1 MSSAPV
7 IFLLWALV
15 AALALPAQAPSAENN
30 LLVISI
36 DGLDH
41 RWLRDAD
48 ELGAKIPTLRR
59 LMREG
64 ARADGVVGIVP
75 TVTWPSHTTM
85 ITGVGASRHGIPTNL
100 QPGKP
105 DERWWHAA
113 YLKAPTLWHRLHG
126 TSRRTAAV
134 WWPVTVGADIDFNLP
149 EYWAVPRL
157 YPRKLAPVAQ
167 QSTPG
172 LIERIRQAYPSFGR
186 ADFSDRQKIL
196 AARYLLE
203 TEKPALFLLHLG
215 DLDSEQHRTG
225 AFSPEAR
232 ATLELQDELLGY
244 LLEVLPARTY
254 VAVVSDHGF
263 ETQEFLL
270 RPNVLLADAGV
281 KAEADV
287 AEGLIGVRDAD
298 AAKYFRSLLAD
309 AKYPIARE
317 VSIEEVRRLADP
329 APDGWLAAFE
339 TATGVFPESGAEG
352 PPIGLGDR
360 RGHHGLWPT
369 RADYRASFL
378 LRGPGVKP
386 QVIPEISML
395 DLAPTFAD
403 LLGLDFG
410 PVEGKSLWQRLR

>member
-1 MSSAPV
+1 MRSALSA
-7 IFLLWALV
+7 LLLLTLV
-15 AALALPAQAPSAENN
+15 GTCALPAQSPEQNN
-30 LLVISI
+30 LLVVSI

-48 ELGAKIPTLRR
+48 ELGVKIPTLRR

-85 ITGVGASRHGIPTNL
+85 ITGVRAARHGIPTND

-149 EYWAVPRL
+149 EYWSTPRL
-157 YPRKLAPVAQ
+157 YPRRLAPVAEH
-167 QSTPG
+167 STPG
-172 LIERIRQAYPSFGR
+172 LIDRIGQAYPSFGR

-196 AARYLLE
+196 AARYILE

-225 AFSPEAR
+225 AFSSEAR
-232 ATLELQDELLGY
+232 ATLELEDELLGY
-244 LLEVLPARTY
+244 LLEVLPPRTY

-263 ETQEFLL
+263 ETQEFVL
-270 RPNVLLADAGV
+270 RPNVLLADAGIE
-281 KAEADV
+281 AEADV
-287 AEGLIGVRDAD
+287 AEGLIGVRDA
-298 AAKYFRSLLAD
+298 AAADYFRSLLARRGS
-309 AKYPIARE
+309 ALVRE
-317 VSIEEVRRLADP
+317 VTLEEVRSLADP
-329 APDGWLAAFE
+329 VPEGWLAAFE
-339 TATGVFPESGAEG
+339 TVTGVFPDPAGEG
-352 PPIGLGDR
+352 PPVSLGDR

-369 RADYRASFL
+369 RAGCRASFVL
-378 LRGPGVKP
+378 WGAGVKAK
-386 QVIPEISML
+386 VLPEISML

-403 LLGLDFG
+403 LLGLDLG
-410 PVEGKSLWQRLR
+410 QVEGKSLWNRLR

>member
-1 MSSAPV
+1 MRSALFV
-7 IFLLWALV
+7 FLLFTLV
-15 AALALPAQAPSAENN
+15 GLCALPAQSADQNN

-48 ELGAKIPTLRR
+48 ALGVKIPTLRR

-85 ITGVGASRHGIPTNL
+85 ITGVRASRHGVPTND

-105 DERWWHAA
+105 DERWWYAA

-149 EYWAVPRL
+149 EYWAVPGL
-157 YPRKLAPVAQ
+157 YPRRLAPVAEH
-167 QSTPG
+167 STPG
-172 LIERIRQAYPSFGR
+172 LIEKIRQAYPSFGR
-186 ADFSDRQKIL
+186 ADFDDRQRVL
-196 AARYLLE
+196 AARYILDA
-203 TEKPALFLLHLG
+203 EKPALFLLHLG

-225 AFSPEAR
+225 AFSQEAR
-232 ATLELQDELLGY
+232 ATLELQDELLAY
-244 LLEVLPARTY
+244 LLEVPPPRTY

-263 ETQEFLL
+263 ETQEFVL
-270 RPNVLLADAGV
+270 RPNVLLADAGIES
-281 KAEADV
+281 EAYV
-287 AEGLIGVRDAD
+287 AEGLIGVRDTV
-298 AAKYFRSLLAD
+298 AANHFRSLLAD

-329 APDGWLAAFE
+329 TPQGWLAAFE
-339 TATGVFPESGAEG
+339 TATGVSPEAARDG

-378 LRGPGVKP
+378 LWGPGVKP
-386 QVIPEISML
+386 QVLPEISML
-395 DLAPTFAD
+395 DIAPTFAD
-403 LLGLDFG
+403 LLGLDLG
-410 PVEGKSLWQRLR
+410 PVEGKSLWKRLR